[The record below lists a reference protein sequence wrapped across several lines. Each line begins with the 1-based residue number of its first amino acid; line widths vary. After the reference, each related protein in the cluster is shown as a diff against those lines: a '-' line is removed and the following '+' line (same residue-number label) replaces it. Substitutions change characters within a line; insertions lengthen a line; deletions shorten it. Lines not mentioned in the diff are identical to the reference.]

1 MTVDDFPITAPAR
14 PLWLI
19 TLADLALLLVGFF
32 VLLQANQNLDKR
44 ALASGF
50 RQGFGGAAKDTAPE
64 PQSESMP
71 VAAAAMLDFAPGSA
85 TLPSTPD
92 AIVAWAREAAKD
104 PRVRLTVTGASDG
117 SAADVDPD
125 TGSAAVLA
133 ADRARAVAAALA
145 AVAPGRLVIVNAA
158 RPGRRHVVVTL
169 DFAGEPK

>member
-1 MTVDDFPITAPAR
+1 MTVDEFPLVTPAR

-50 RQGFGGAAKDTAPE
+50 RQGFGGAAKDTSPE
-64 PQSESMP
+64 PMP
-71 VAAAAMLDFAPGSA
+71 VAAAAAAMLDFAPGSA
-85 TLPSTPD
+85 TLPSAPD
-92 AIVAWAREAAKD
+92 AIIAWALEAAKD
-104 PRVRLTVTGASDG
+104 PRVRLTVTGATDG
-117 SAADVDPD
+117 SPADVDPD

-145 AVAPGRLVIVNAA
+145 AVAPGRLIIVNAA

>member
-1 MTVDDFPITAPAR
+1 MTIDEFPLSAPGR

-32 VLLQANQNLDKR
+32 VLLQANQTLDKR

-64 PQSESMP
+64 PMP

-85 TLPSTPD
+85 TLPSAPD
-92 AIVAWAREAAKD
+92 AIQAWAREAAKD
-104 PRVRLTVTGASDG
+104 PRVRLTVTGATDG
-117 SAADVDPD
+117 SPADVDPD

-133 ADRARAVAAALA
+133 ADRARAVAAELA

>member
-1 MTVDDFPITAPAR
+1 MTVDEFPVTAPAR

-19 TLADLALLLVGFF
+19 TLADLGLLLVGFF

-50 RQGFGGAAKDTAPE
+50 RQGFGGAVKDTTPE
-64 PQSESMP
+64 PMP

-85 TLPSTPD
+85 TLPSAPD
-92 AIVAWAREAAKD
+92 AIIAWAREAAKD
-104 PRVRLTVTGASDG
+104 PRVRLTVTGGTDG

-145 AVAPGRLVIVNAA
+145 AVAPGRLIIVNAA